1 MTSLLSHS
9 GLSITLI
16 SGAFIMSAATVISP
30 LPSAPA
36 LARPHAVPQTCVL
49 MVPSTGQ
56 DDNPSRQNK
65 AINVCIPTADI
76 PLGTPSAAAQSGASD
91 PRTVGAKTGYRTVG
105 KFFFK
110 VALVARFNC
119 TGTVLTAD
127 NKKPALVLVAAHCL
141 YGNLGKITYK
151 TEDWSFAPGW
161 HDNKA
166 PYDTWKFS
174 TGYYPAKWPFNCF
187 MIHCD
192 FNPSYDFALLIVK
205 KDGGKRIGSVTGS
218 DGWSTVEPK
227 TISVRIAGIPG
238 NKKETLISNTVS
250 HTVKPHGVLARK
262 GNTPGFG
269 DGASGGPWFYR
280 YDKRAQLGYVLGDTG
295 GYQNGGDSDS
305 PSYSPVWA
313 SYFAGFIA
321 AVSKKEQS

>member
-1 MTSLLSHS
+1 MTSLLSRS
-9 GLSITLI
+9 LLSISLI
-16 SGAFIMSAATVISP
+16 SSALITSTVVSP
-30 LPSAPA
+30 LPNT
-36 LARPHAVPQTCVL
+36 LAVARSHAVPQTCVM

-56 DDNPSRQNK
+56 DDNPSRQDK
-65 AINVCIPTADI
+65 AIKVCIPTADI
-76 PLGTPSAAAQSGASD
+76 PLGMPSAAAQTGASG
-91 PRTVGAKTGYRTVG
+91 PQTVGAKTGYRTVG

-127 NKKPALVLVAAHCL
+127 DKNPALVLVAAHCL
-141 YGNLGKITYK
+141 FGNLGKITYK

-161 HDNKA
+161 HDNKT
-166 PYDTWKFS
+166 PYGTWKFS

-192 FNPSYDFALLIVK
+192 FNPRYDFALLIAK
-205 KDGGKRIGSVTGS
+205 KQGGNGIGSVTGS
-218 DGWSTVEPK
+218 DGWSTTEPK
-227 TISVRIAGIPG
+227 TINVTIAGIPG
-238 NKKETLISNTVS
+238 NKKETLISHTLS

-295 GYQNGGDSDS
+295 GYQNGGNSAS

-313 SYFAGFIA
+313 SYFARFIA
-321 AVSKKEQS
+321 AVSKKEKS